1 MKHIVKGLEPDVF
14 SAWKAL
20 ENPDWTPTYDDL
32 RGAEK
37 QAVKTAL
44 MQEQGY
50 LCCYC
55 ERQLSDDDS
64 HIEHFK
70 PQHLADVDPLDYA
83 NLLSSCQNRLD
94 KGVPRHCGNLKGDW
108 FDAHLLVSP
117 MSPDSEARFSYTADG
132 RIHPSADDAAALAT
146 IQHLGLDIP
155 KLISLRS
162 AAIAPFLDE
171 DLSNE
176 ELSRFVEGYLLK
188 DAEGHY
194 APFWTTI
201 RGLFCGAVE
210 VVN

>member
-1 MKHIVKGLEPDVF
+1 MKYIVKGREPNVF
-14 SAWKAL
+14 VAWKAL
-20 ENPDWTPTYDDL
+20 ESPEWTPTYGDL

-70 PQHLADVDPLDYA
+70 PQHLADVDPLDYS
-83 NLLSSCQNRLD
+83 NLLCSCQNRLD

-117 MSPDSEARFSYTADG
+117 VAPDSEARFSYTADG
-132 RIHPSADDAAALAT
+132 RIHPSEDDAAAIAT
-146 IQHLGLDIP
+146 IEHLGLDIP
-155 KLISLRS
+155 KLVSMRS
-162 AAIAPFLDE
+162 AAIDPFLDD
-171 DLSNE
+171 DLSDD
-176 ELSRFVEGYLLK
+176 ELSKFVEGYLLK
-188 DAEGHY
+188 DAGGRF

-201 RGLFCGAVE
+201 RSLFVGSVE
-210 VVN
+210 LAN

>member
-1 MKHIVKGLEPDVF
+1 MKYIVKGREPDVF
-14 SAWKAL
+14 ADWKAL
-20 ENPDWTPTYDDL
+20 ESPDWIPTYDDL

-37 QAVKTAL
+37 KAVKTAL

-70 PQHLADVDPLDYA
+70 PQHLADVDPLEYA

-132 RIHPSADDAAALAT
+132 RINPSANDAAALAT
-146 IQHLGLDIP
+146 IEHLGLDIP
-155 KLISLRS
+155 KLVSMRS
-162 AAIAPFLDE
+162 AAIAPFLDG
-171 DLSNE
+171 DLSDD
-176 ELSRFVEGYLLK
+176 ELNTFVEGYLLPN
-188 DAEGHY
+188 AEGRF

-201 RGLFCGAVE
+201 RSLFGGTVE
-210 VVN
+210 FAN

>member
-1 MKHIVKGLEPDVF
+1 MKYIVKGREPGVF

-37 QAVKTAL
+37 QAVKAAL

-83 NLLSSCQNRLD
+83 NLLCSCQNQLD

-117 MSPDSEARFSYTADG
+117 TSPDSEARFLYTADG
-132 RIHPSADDAAALAT
+132 HIFPRENDAAALAT
-146 IQHLGLDIP
+146 IQRLGLDIP
-155 KLISLRS
+155 KLVSMRS

-171 DLSNE
+171 NLTHE
-176 ELSRFVEGYLLK
+176 ELSHFVDGYLLK
-188 DAEGHY
+188 DADGRFG
-194 APFWTTI
+194 PFWTTI
-201 RGLFCGAVE
+201 HGLFDGAFEIVD
-210 VVN
+210 

>member
-1 MKHIVKGLEPDVF
+1 MKFIVKGPEPGIF
-14 SAWKAL
+14 AAWKAL

-32 RGAEK
+32 RGIEK

-64 HIEHFK
+64 HIEHCK

-83 NLLSSCQNRLD
+83 NLLCSCQNRLD

-108 FDAHLLVSP
+108 FDEHLLVSP
-117 MSPDSEARFSYTADG
+117 IAPDSETRFSYTADG
-132 RIHPSADDAAALAT
+132 RIHPKPRDAAAKAT
-146 IQHLGLDIP
+146 IDHLGLDIP
-155 KLISLRS
+155 KLVSMRS
-162 AAIAPFLDE
+162 AAIDPFLDD
-171 DLSNE
+171 DLSDD
-176 ELSRFVEGYLLK
+176 ELIRFVEGYLLK
-188 DAEGHY
+188 DVEGRF

-201 RGLFCGAVE
+201 RGLFGRAV
-210 VVN
+210 